1 MRMQDGPTVEVEISV
16 EATPARVWELVG
28 DLALMGEWSPEYQG
42 GELARRRRRAR
53 CRGAFQGPQRAR
65 RAGVGKRVHG
75 HRIGAGPERSP
86 GQ

>member
-42 GELARRRRRAR
+42 GDWLDGATGPPSECGSRAAT
-53 CRGAFQGPQRAR
+53 GAVSGS
-65 RAGVGKRVHG
+65 G
-75 HRIGAGPERSP
+75 
-86 GQ
+86 